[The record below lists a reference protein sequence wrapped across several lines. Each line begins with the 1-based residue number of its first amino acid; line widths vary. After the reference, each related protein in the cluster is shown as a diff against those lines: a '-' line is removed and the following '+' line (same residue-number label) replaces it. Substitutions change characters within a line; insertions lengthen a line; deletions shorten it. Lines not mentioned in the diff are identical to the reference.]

1 MTEKTYTVTLSD
13 GSKIENL
20 TLNGNNFISKV
31 AVTEDQFDG
40 KLKGVVI
47 TDSDG
52 KEEKHE
58 DMFLVQVTHPSDAE
72 WWFILADKS
81 EDQIKQE
88 QLARSIAGLTDM
100 VLSLS
105 LAAASASTTTTTT
118 TSTEAT
124 K

>member
-1 MTEKTYTVTLSD
+1 MASKTYTVTLSD

-20 TLNGNNFISKV
+20 TLNGNNFISKER
-31 AVTEDQFDG
+31 VTESQFDG
-40 KLKGVVI
+40 KLKGVTI

-58 DMFLVQVTHPSDAE
+58 DMFLVQVTHPNDTE
-72 WWFILADKS
+72 WWFILADKFK
-81 EDQIKQE
+81 DQIKQE
-88 QLARSIAGLTDM
+88 QLEQSIAHLTDIIIE
-100 VLSLS
+100 LSMG
-105 LAAASASTTTTTT
+105 AASASTTATTT